1 MMMLFISQ
9 RAKKG
14 QISTEYVIVLAF
26 VLFLIAGLLG
36 IAFFYAS
43 EIKDALRLNQLE
55 RFAKKVTT
63 TAESV
68 FYAGEPSKT
77 SITAYLP
84 DGVYAVDVSPYDLIF
99 TVSTRSGVAKIAYTS
114 SVALTGNIS
123 AGGGVKKIVISALP
137 TRVNVTSV

>member
-1 MMMLFISQ
+1 MVFLIFLGV
-9 RAKKG
+9 KKG

-36 IAFFYAS
+36 IAFFYAA

-84 DGVYAVDVSPYDLIF
+84 DGVYAVDVALNDLIF
-99 TVSTRSGVAKIAYTS
+99 TVTTRSGVAKIAYSS

-123 AGGGVKKIVISALP
+123 AGGGVKKIVISALQN
-137 TRVNVTSV
+137 RVNVTSV